1 MKFHTKISLA
11 TQIKNMNQATE
22 NFNKIVV
29 KLPQLTSILLKINS
43 TDIKYGL
50 YAGSHV
56 SILTSNRV
64 PTDVDFLVADDDF
77 VKLKNLFPFAQ
88 TKDYGD
94 AKFLYIGKH
103 DEIEFMSF
111 ADVNI
116 GSSHYNFRLS
126 DLCWKKSGVVDGVDY
141 KVRVLNEVDTIL
153 LKAMLQRGKDL
164 GKHDFED
171 IEAILQ
177 QQSIDKE
184 YLSKRLLE
192 VKQDQR
198 LLDVLKKFELI

>member
-1 MKFHTKISLA
+1 
-11 TQIKNMNQATE
+11 MNQTAE

-29 KLPQLTSILLKINS
+29 KLPQLTSILSKINS

-56 SILTSNRV
+56 AILTSNRV

-116 GSSHYNFRLS
+116 GDSHYNFRLS
-126 DLCWKKSGVVDGVDY
+126 DLCWKNSGVVEGDDF
-141 KVRVLNEVDTIL
+141 KVSVLSEIDTIL

-164 GKHDFED
+164 GKHDLED
-171 IEAILQ
+171 IETILQ
-177 QQSIDKE
+177 QQNINKE
-184 YLSKRLLE
+184 YLNKRLLE
-192 VKQDQR
+192 VNQDQR
-198 LLDVLKKFELI
+198 LLDVLKRFELI